1 MLKGTMKIELTD
13 VHTGKK
19 ETVVEH
25 NMITNALTNIFK
37 PLGHL
42 NNPSTMY
49 NSIVPYYQKLL
60 GGLLLFDNAIEE
72 NPNMLYAPASTNLI
86 GCAAYNAQNNTK
98 GTKRGGYNQTES
110 ELNMTNRYMKFV
122 YDFATSQANGTISCV
137 CLTHVNGG
145 YTSYG
150 SDDAVLNTNYPLG
163 VGFYDSPLQ
172 YVHTNYTGANT
183 GDHYSGL
190 TVGTTEV
197 LFLIDRQNDIAY
209 YFKIKNATS
218 ISIVKRRAYLQSISV
233 LENPYSRKA
242 LIEEIDLD
250 ALGTTLPTAYFAY
263 NYDHSDR
270 CLYIFASSSYQMNA
284 NSTFVVTKIN
294 TANWHITQY
303 TMVNTTNV
311 TLTANGMKFAFAH
324 HEYVYLRSY
333 NSPCSVYKFE
343 IGNSA
348 NVVKITMKGMSS
360 IDCSP
365 FMAYEG
371 RIYWVCC
378 SSNSSSRHI
387 YIINDQTNEC
397 LKTENF
403 EIYSNYYNCSYTPVL
418 NEPMLYFCSIGNYTT
433 SAFFTP
439 ANYLATINNLSEPV
453 TKTADK
459 TMKITYIIQEQ

>member
-13 VHTGKK
+13 VHTGKTD
-19 ETVVEH
+19 TVIEH
-25 NMITNALTNIFK
+25 NMITNALTEIFK

-49 NSIVPYYQKLL
+49 SNIAPYYQKLL

-72 NPNMLYAPASTNLI
+72 NPNMLYAPANANMV

-98 GTKRGGYNQTES
+98 GKMRGGYNQTES
-110 ELNMTNRYMKFV
+110 ELNLSNRYMKFV

-150 SDDAVLNTNYPLG
+150 SDDAVLNTSYPLG

-172 YVHTNYTGANT
+172 YVYTNYTGANT
-183 GDHYSGL
+183 GDQYSGL
-190 TVGTTEV
+190 TIGTTEV
-197 LFLIDRQNDIAY
+197 LFLIDRVQDILY
-209 YFKIKNATS
+209 YFKIKNANN

-233 LENPYSRKA
+233 LENPYSQKA
-242 LIEEIDLD
+242 LIEEIDLTE
-250 ALGTTLPTAYFAY
+250 LTTALPTQYFSY
-263 NYDHSDR
+263 NFDPNDK
-270 CLYIFASSSYQMNA
+270 CLYIFASASYQLNA
-284 NSTFVVTKIN
+284 GGTFVVTKIN
-294 TANWHITQY
+294 TTNWNITQY
-303 TMVNTTNV
+303 TMTNTANV
-311 TLTANGMKFAFAH
+311 QLTTNGMKFAFAH
-324 HEYVYLRSY
+324 RGYVYLRSY
-333 NSPCSVYKFE
+333 NSPYDIYKFE

-348 NVVKITMKGMSS
+348 NVTKIAKHGMSS
-360 IDCSP
+360 LDVVP
-365 FMAYEG
+365 FWACNG
-371 RIYWVCC
+371 RIYFIAC
-378 SSNSSSRHI
+378 SSSSSNRHV
-387 YIINDQTNEC
+387 YIVNDVTNEC

-403 EIYSNYYNCSYTPVL
+403 EVYNNYYSCCYTPVL
-418 NEPMLYFCSIGNYTT
+418 NEPMLFFCSIGNNTT
-433 SAFFTP
+433 STFFTP